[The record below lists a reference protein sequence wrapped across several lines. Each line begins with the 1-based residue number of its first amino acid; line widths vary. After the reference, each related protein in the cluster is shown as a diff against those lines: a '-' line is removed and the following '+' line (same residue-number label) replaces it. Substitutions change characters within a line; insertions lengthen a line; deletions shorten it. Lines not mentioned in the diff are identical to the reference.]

1 MDLLSVV
8 VTSAFISG
16 IVGNL
21 IIVWFA
27 NRFARERQELELAHA
42 KEREALERTF
52 KLELEAMKAEVTRIS
67 SELVSP
73 KPPSTNPAPTDPPPP
88 SLEPPNLPT
97 PVK

>member
-8 VTSAFISG
+8 VTSAFTSA

-27 NRFARERQELELAHA
+27 NRFARERQELELTHA
-42 KEREALERTF
+42 KERDTLERTF

-67 SELVSP
+67 SELASP
-73 KPPSTNPAPTDPPPP
+73 QPPSTNPTPPDPPSE